1 MIDARAARRYAR
13 ALLELGMQE
22 GRHEQ
27 YGHELDGVVRA
38 LDESREARSVLENPG
53 YTPPQRHS
61 AVEAL
66 AAALKL
72 SPMVVSFLRLLV
84 DRQRTAALADIV
96 RAYRALLDK
105 EQGRVR
111 ATITSAQELSED
123 ELSRVREAIAR
134 MTGRNIVLETKTDP
148 SLIGGVVAQ
157 VGATMLDG
165 SLRTQLEKMRE
176 QLKNAS

>member
-13 ALLELGMQE
+13 ALLELGTQD
-22 GRHEQ
+22 GKHEQ
-27 YGHELDGVVRA
+27 YGHELDAVMQA
-38 LDESREARSVLENPG
+38 LKESREARWVLENPG
-53 YTPPQRHS
+53 YTAQQRHA

-66 AAALKL
+66 SITLQL
-72 SPMVVSFLRLLV
+72 SPTVVSFLRLLV
-84 DRQRTAALADIV
+84 DRQRTPALADIV
-96 RAYRALLDK
+96 RAYRAMLDK

-111 ATITSAQELSED
+111 ATVTSAHELTDD
-123 ELSRVREAIAR
+123 ELARVREAIAR
-134 MTGRNIVLETKTDP
+134 MTGRNIVLETKVDP
-148 SLIGGVVAQ
+148 SLIGGVVTQ